1 MLTTR
6 RRLWIGVILVAV
18 LMLAVLAPP
27 PWPLLAGA
35 IGIAAGVKARRTSD
49 GLAAAALFASASV
62 AVALGVPFGWVW
74 PIPPALGLVVY
85 AAVTWRDRSIGVRSW
100 FRLGDAD
107 RVTTFVAV
115 ASIPLTTL
123 ALVAFI
129 ASGRTDLHRATDGL
143 RGLPVPVLVLAGI
156 GFALVNPAVEEAL
169 FRGLLQPALVS
180 IGASVV
186 VAIAIQAVVFGAV
199 HLHGV
204 PGGPL
209 GMTMAGAWGAMLG
222 YVRHRTNG
230 LRLVWLVHV
239 AANATIYATLV
250 IAASVEGVL

>member
-6 RRLWIGVILVAV
+6 RRSWIGVILVAV
-18 LMLAVLAPP
+18 LMVSVLAPP
-27 PWPLLAGA
+27 PWPLLAAA
-35 IGIAAGVKARRTSD
+35 IGVAAGATARRARD

-74 PIPPALGLVVY
+74 PIPPAVGLVVY
-85 AAVTWRDRSIGVRSW
+85 AVITWRDPSVGVRSW
-100 FRLGDAD
+100 LRLGDSD
-107 RVTTFVAV
+107 RIATVVAV

-129 ASGRTDLHRATDGL
+129 ASGRTDLRRATDGL

-169 FRGLLQPALVS
+169 FRGLLQPTLVS
-180 IGASVV
+180 IGASVAA
-186 VAIAIQAVVFGAV
+186 AIALQAVVFGAV

-209 GMTMAGAWGAMLG
+209 GMAMAGAWGAMLG
-222 YVRHRTNG
+222 YVRYRTNG

-250 IAASVEGVL
+250 IAASVKGIL